1 MSNKTLVNA
10 KFKVKFDIN
19 NKISWKCIYGYLLM
33 KPNHLIIKIDE
44 NQKSTEKIKINENS
58 SLTNPLFVEKND
70 LFISYGLIN
79 KVTNINSVIRLEV
92 LNPANIE
99 MITIDIYDIMK
110 PRIFTDKKLTLDE
123 ILNIENFILIK
134 KIEISKHLIETLV
147 LFFNNLKDT
156 INNKSKSE
164 NQESK
169 YNLSLA
175 HSKKYYINTIND
187 LKKTNKLKVDLKKKI
202 INKEKSEA
210 KTTINCTINGTFHN
224 HTQTKSNRSNNILND
239 KKYAIENISIDNK
252 VIIYL
257 SFDSIL
263 YEIKKVSTKFLDS
276 SIHLFFQILGL
287 DNYRI
292 NFNKIQNHY
301 VSKNLTMRNIEDR
314 ITTKST
320 KNKSVKNLDGQLQI
334 IDLDINSSKCVDE
347 NNNKPILMK
356 LVKNCDKLNTY
367 LSNTANDVIVDEKK
381 EKNKYFNSEN
391 NVNDRDSKE
400 VIHALENGKV
410 NNLDSPHK
418 SISVIEKANLRST
431 KFDTPKFK
439 DINLSFKMI
448 SQNTDLEVMNLYLIE
463 LKKNIEEAKKN
474 HQFKSPN
481 EYVNIIE
488 NTSEFCHRKFF
499 EISFEEYFNNIFCI
513 DRDILGVMKIE
524 SIISYFYYI
533 KALKNYL
540 FTNENKIY
548 YANIFF
554 YDEL

>member
-19 NKISWKCIYGYLLM
+19 NKISWKCIYAYLLM

-44 NQKSTEKIKINENS
+44 NQKSNEKIKINENS

>member
-367 LSNTANDVIVDEKK
+367 LSNNDYYVIVDEKK

>member
-1 MSNKTLVNA
+1 
-10 KFKVKFDIN
+10 
-19 NKISWKCIYGYLLM
+19 M

-431 KFDTPKFK
+431 KFDIPKFK

>member
-431 KFDTPKFK
+431 KFDIPKFK